1 MEVVILVVVEADL
14 TETVDSEVLSSSV
27 KKAVVGAAIGN
38 LIEWFDYASYGYLA
52 VVIAAVFF
60 APGNETAA
68 LLAAFGVFSVSFIVR
83 PIGGLIWGHFGDKI
97 GRKRVLVM
105 TISIMSLSTFA
116 IGLLPSYAAI
126 GLLAPLLLLVCRL
139 VQGFSASGEYAGAA
153 SFIAEY
159 APDKKRGLLVSMV
172 PASTAA
178 GLMLAVIVVSLL
190 EFNLT
195 QEALY
200 SWGWRIP
207 FLLSGPLGIIGLLV
221 RLKLEDTPI
230 FTEMERT
237 KTAPKQSMF
246 KGVVQNRRQIIIAF
260 GIICLNAVGFYT
272 ILSYMPT
279 YLTKELG
286 FSITTGI
293 LITLVSLGTY
303 VLVLPIVGM
312 MADRVGR
319 KPVLIAASLMF
330 IVFTYPAFLLL
341 SMGGAYAVLAL
352 VMLGFVLA
360 GNDGVLATFLTEMFP
375 TSIRFSAFALSFNTG
390 NAIFGGTAP
399 LVATF
404 LIAVT
409 GNTFAPAYYLMGAAV
424 VAFIF
429 LLMTKETANQPL
441 MED

>member
-1 MEVVILVVVEADL
+1 MVVVEAELEKTD
-14 TETVDSEVLSSSV
+14 TSEEISSSV

-68 LLAAFGVFSVSFIVR
+68 LLGAFGVFSVSFIVR

-116 IGLLPSYAAI
+116 IGFLPSYAAI
-126 GLLAPLLLLVCRL
+126 GIMAPLLLLVCRL
-139 VQGFSASGEYAGAA
+139 IQGFSASGEYAGAA
-153 SFIAEY
+153 SFISEY
-159 APDKKRGLLVSMV
+159 APNSRRGLLVSMV

-178 GLMLAVIVVSLL
+178 GLMLAVIIVSLL

-207 FLLSGPLGIIGLLV
+207 FLLSGPLGIIGLLI
-221 RLKLEDTPI
+221 RLKLEDTPL
-230 FTEMERT
+230 FKEMDSSK
-237 KTAPKQSMF
+237 KTPKQNMF
-246 KGVVQNRRQIIIAF
+246 QGVHQNRKQITIAF

-303 VLVLPIVGM
+303 VLILPLVGM
-312 MADRVGR
+312 LADRIGR
-319 KPVLIAASLMF
+319 KPVLIGASIMF
-330 IVFTYPAFLLL
+330 ILFTYPAFWLL
-341 SMGGAYAVLAL
+341 SVGGAYAVLAL
-352 VMLGFVLA
+352 IMLGFVLA

-399 LVATF
+399 LIATF
-404 LIAVT
+404 LIAKT
-409 GNTFAPAYYLMGAAV
+409 GNTFAPAFYLMAAAI

-441 MED
+441 KED